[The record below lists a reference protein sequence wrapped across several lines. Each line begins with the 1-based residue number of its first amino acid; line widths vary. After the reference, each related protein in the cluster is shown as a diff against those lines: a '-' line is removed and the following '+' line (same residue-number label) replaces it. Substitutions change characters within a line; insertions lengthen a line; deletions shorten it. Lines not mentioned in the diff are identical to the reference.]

1 MLPIL
6 ISEFFIVRFYLNPR
20 YLLSVN
26 LLYKMIK
33 VEPNDGELRDE
44 TGFTYILQKF
54 CQAFDSECCC
64 FSPFLVAAI

>member
-6 ISEFFIVRFYLNPR
+6 ISEFFIDRIYLNPQ

-26 LLYKMIK
+26 LLYTMIK

-44 TGFTYILQKF
+44 TGFTYILQKTLSSF
-54 CQAFDSECCC
+54 WQWMLLF
-64 FSPFLVAAI
+64 